1 MISIKRISALKIK
14 VHNKYYE
21 VGWYREI
28 RPYNIILFLFY
39 GGYMISYLVFYL
51 VAFILVY
58 LIYELFVIRKEN
70 ALNKMKKSK
79 DVLILSRLSKL
90 DVEKVNFKKLVRLL
104 ALTNA
109 FLISTMST
117 LVLLLNKVITNIYL
131 WIIIGSIGALVVLI
145 PLIMI
150 CYKFIGKKIKKEGK

>member
-1 MISIKRISALKIK
+1 
-14 VHNKYYE
+14 
-21 VGWYREI
+21 
-28 RPYNIILFLFY
+28 
-39 GGYMISYLVFYL
+39 MISYLIFYL

-58 LIYELFVIRKEN
+58 LIYELFVMRKEN

-79 DVLILSRLSKL
+79 DVLILSRLSEL

-109 FLISTMST
+109 FIISTMST

-150 CYKFIGKKIKKEGK
+150 CYKFIGKKMKKEGK

>member
-28 RPYNIILFLFY
+28 RPYNIILFLFN
-39 GGYMISYLVFYL
+39 GGYMISYLVFYV

-109 FLISTMST
+109 FIISTMST

>member
-1 MISIKRISALKIK
+1 MINYLI
-14 VHNKYYE
+14 
-21 VGWYREI
+21 
-28 RPYNIILFLFY
+28 FY
-39 GGYMISYLVFYL
+39 V

-79 DVLILSRLSKL
+79 DVLILSRLSEL
-90 DVEKVNFKKLVRLL
+90 DVEKVNLKKLVRLL

-109 FLISTMST
+109 FIISTMST
-117 LVLLLNKVITNIYL
+117 LVLLLDTVITNTFI
-131 WIIIGSIGALVVLI
+131 WIIVGCVGSLVVLI

-150 CYKFIGKKIKKEGK
+150 CYRFIGKKLKKEGK

>member
-1 MISIKRISALKIK
+1 
-14 VHNKYYE
+14 
-21 VGWYREI
+21 
-28 RPYNIILFLFY
+28 
-39 GGYMISYLVFYL
+39 MISYLIFYL

-79 DVLILSRLSKL
+79 DVLILSRLSEL

-109 FLISTMST
+109 FIISTMST

-150 CYKFIGKKIKKEGK
+150 CYKFIGKKMKKEGK

>member
-1 MISIKRISALKIK
+1 
-14 VHNKYYE
+14 
-21 VGWYREI
+21 
-28 RPYNIILFLFY
+28 
-39 GGYMISYLVFYL
+39 MISYLIFYV

-79 DVLILSRLSKL
+79 DVLILSRLSEL
-90 DVEKVNFKKLVRLL
+90 DVEKVNLKKLVRLL

-109 FLISTMST
+109 FIISTMST
-117 LVLLLNKVITNIYL
+117 LVLLLDTVITNTFI
-131 WIIIGSIGALVVLI
+131 WIIVGCVGSLVVLI

-150 CYKFIGKKIKKEGK
+150 SYKFIGKKLKKEGK

>member
-1 MISIKRISALKIK
+1 MINYLI
-14 VHNKYYE
+14 
-21 VGWYREI
+21 
-28 RPYNIILFLFY
+28 FY
-39 GGYMISYLVFYL
+39 V

-79 DVLILSRLSKL
+79 DVLILSRLSEL
-90 DVEKVNFKKLVRLL
+90 DVEKVNLKKLVRLL

-109 FLISTMST
+109 FIISTMST
-117 LVLLLNKVITNIYL
+117 LVLLLDTVITNTFI
-131 WIIIGSIGALVVLI
+131 WIIVGCVGSLVVLI

-150 CYKFIGKKIKKEGK
+150 SYKFIGKKLKKEGK